1 MEEKGMEI
9 GKEMVVEVDERPKD
23 EVVRA
28 IKESLLAS
36 YEFRPLRREPE
47 PVVLELKLSKKDVE
61 KALKNF
67 REETIKALD
76 EAIDKCR
83 KSMLK

>member
-1 MEEKGMEI
+1 MER
-9 GKEMVVEVDERPKD
+9 GKEIVVEVDELPKE
-23 EVVRA
+23 EVVKA
-28 IKESLLAS
+28 IRESLLAS
-36 YEFRPLRREPE
+36 YEFRPLKKKPE
-47 PVVLELKLSKKDVE
+47 PVVLEIKLSNEDVE

-83 KSMLK
+83 RSVLE

>member
-1 MEEKGMEI
+1 MPEWNLGRVEHS
-9 GKEMVVEVDERPKD
+9 EMPP
-23 EVVRA
+23 
-28 IKESLLAS
+28 INESSTSFLLAPDRF
-36 YEFRPLRREPE
+36 EPLRREPE
-47 PVVLELKLSKKDVE
+47 PVVLELKLNKKDVE

-83 KSMLK
+83 RSMLE

>member
-1 MEEKGMEI
+1 MER
-9 GKEMVVEVDERPKD
+9 GKEMVVEVDELPKD
-23 EVVRA
+23 EMVKA

-36 YEFRPLRREPE
+36 YEFIPLRREPE
-47 PVVLELKLSKKDVE
+47 PVVLELSLSKEDVE

-67 REETIKALD
+67 REETVKALD

-83 KSMLK
+83 KSMLE

>member
-1 MEEKGMEI
+1 MER
-9 GKEMVVEVDERPKD
+9 GKEMVVEVDELPKD
-23 EVVRA
+23 EMVRA
-28 IKESLLAS
+28 IKESLLAPDRF
-36 YEFRPLRREPE
+36 EPLRREPE
-47 PVVLELKLSKKDVE
+47 PVVLKLKLSKEDVE

-83 KSMLK
+83 RSMLE

>member
-1 MEEKGMEI
+1 MFIHDSSGPEC
-9 GKEMVVEVDERPKD
+9 VVEVVELPKD

-36 YEFRPLRREPE
+36 YKFRPLRKEPE
-47 PVVLELKLSKKDVE
+47 PVVLELKLGKEDVE

-67 REETIKALD
+67 REETIKVLD

-83 KSMLK
+83 KSVL

>member
-1 MEEKGMEI
+1 M
-9 GKEMVVEVDERPKD
+9 
-23 EVVRA
+23 
-28 IKESLLAS
+28 
-36 YEFRPLRREPE
+36 EFRPLSRESE
-47 PVVLELKLSKKDVE
+47 PVVLELKLSREEVE

-83 KSMLK
+83 RSMLE

>member
-1 MEEKGMEI
+1 MKR
-9 GKEMVVEVDERPKD
+9 GKEMVVEVDELP
-23 EVVRA
+23 EGEMVRA

-36 YEFRPLRREPE
+36 YKFRPLSREPE
-47 PVVLELKLSKKDVE
+47 PVVLKLSLSKEDVE

-76 EAIDKCR
+76 EAIDKCKR
-83 KSMLK
+83 SMLE

>member
-1 MEEKGMEI
+1 MEK
-9 GKEMVVEVDERPKD
+9 GKEMVVEVDELPKE
-23 EVVRA
+23 EVVKA
-28 IKESLLAS
+28 IKESLLAPDRF
-36 YEFRPLRREPE
+36 EPLKKEPE
-47 PVVLELKLSKKDVE
+47 PVILEIKLSNEDVE

-67 REETIKALD
+67 REETIKVLD